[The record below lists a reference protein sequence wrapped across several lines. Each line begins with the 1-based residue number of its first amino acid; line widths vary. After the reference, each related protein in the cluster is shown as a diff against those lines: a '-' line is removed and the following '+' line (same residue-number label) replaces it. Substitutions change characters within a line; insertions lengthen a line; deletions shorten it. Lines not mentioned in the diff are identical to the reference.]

1 LIPLATTEGASR
13 MPVVKHRPSLARRLS
28 LAIAAMVLPLVAAGA
43 VGLISFR
50 SISVALATFRA
61 DTVDEG
67 TRIEQ
72 VRDRLV
78 LADDA
83 GEAAFET
90 GQPAKAKEFAEISRQ
105 IDAGF
110 ADLAATLTPASE
122 RSLARMAEAR
132 WREASAALEYAPKIP
147 PGPGDAQLDPFHD
160 LIDEAASVLAD
171 VGTLNAEQVGREI
184 SALRGRERVQLVA
197 SLAALLLGAFLGGL
211 LARRLYR
218 SVSTRLARLE
228 EAAARFGADD
238 LSHRIAAEGE
248 DELGRVGSAF
258 NVMADRL
265 QASRATLHHQAL
277 HDTLTGLPNRA
288 LFLEQLQ
295 LFLVRSRRRE
305 TAVSV
310 LYLDLDGFKDVNDTL
325 GHRAGDELLVAVADR
340 LNSVLRAEDV
350 VARLGGDEFVI
361 LLEDDADGS
370 MHVARR
376 VSRAF
381 DDSWIVS
388 SGVVR
393 IGVSIGVATTDRG
406 ETPLDELLRQADVA
420 MYAAKAAGKGGC
432 RVFHPELD
440 VKADETNWVRGALQ
454 QAVERDEFIVFYQP
468 IVNLQTGGVA
478 GVEALIRWDHS
489 ERGLLA
495 PAAFLASAEES
506 GEIIPIGRRVLAEA
520 TRRVRSWQREIPGAE
535 ELCLHVNLSARQ
547 LQHPGLADD
556 VAEALRTSELRPDD
570 LVLEITETMLV
581 RDAKAAEAELS
592 RLKQLNVLLALDDF
606 GTGFSSLSHLVRF
619 PIDRIK
625 IDRSFVSTMA
635 VDERSSELV
644 QALVNL
650 GKALRLPVIAEGIEE
665 AAHAEQLRKMG
676 CHQGQGNLFGG
687 PVPADELVDLLRRD
701 GAFPPSKSRSR
712 TSQEQQRRSRVKL
725 QIP

>member
-1 LIPLATTEGASR
+1 MPRVTGEAASPV
-13 MPVVKHRPSLARRLS
+13 PVVGHRRSLARRLL
-28 LAIAAMVLPLVAAGA
+28 LAIAVMLLPLVAAGA

-50 SISVALATFRA
+50 SVAVALETFRA
-61 DTVDEG
+61 ETVEER
-67 TRIEQ
+67 TLIER
-72 VRDRLV
+72 VRDLLV

-90 GQPAKAKEFAEISRQ
+90 GEPAQAEAFAEIGRE

-110 ADLAATLTPASE
+110 IDLATLSTAQE
-122 RSLARMAEAR
+122 RSLARTAEAR
-132 WREASAALEYAPKIP
+132 WREASAALGNASDIP
-147 PGPGDAQLDPFHD
+147 PRPGNAQLDPFHD
-160 LIDEAASVLAD
+160 LIDEAAAVLAD
-171 VGTLNAEQVGREI
+171 VMTLNAQEVGREI
-184 SALRGRERVQLVA
+184 SALRGRERIQLFA
-197 SLAALLLGAFLGGL
+197 SLGALLLGALLGGL

-218 SVSTRLARLE
+218 SVSTRLANLE

-238 LSHRIAAEGE
+238 LSHRIAVEGE
-248 DELGRVGSAF
+248 DELGRVGYAF

-265 QASRATLHHQAL
+265 QESRATLHHQAL

-288 LFLEQLQ
+288 LFMEQLQ
-295 LFLVRSRRRE
+295 MFLVRSRRSG
-305 TAVSV
+305 TTVSM

-325 GHRAGDELLVAVADR
+325 GHMAGDELLVAVADR
-340 LNSVLRAEDV
+340 LKRALRAEDV

-361 LLEDDADGS
+361 VLEDDVDGAV
-370 MHVARR
+370 HVARR
-376 VSRAF
+376 VSQAF
-381 DDSWIVS
+381 DEPWIVS
-388 SGVVR
+388 SGVV
-393 IGVSIGVATTDRG
+393 SIGASIGIATG
-406 ETPLDELLRQADVA
+406 WGGTPLDELMRQADMA

-432 RVFHPELD
+432 YVFHPELD
-440 VKADETNWVRGALQ
+440 VRTEETRSLRSELRR
-454 QAVERDEFIVFYQP
+454 AVERNEFVVFYQP
-468 IVNLQTGGVA
+468 IVNLQAGAIA
-478 GVEALIRWDHS
+478 GVEALVRWDHP

-495 PAAFLASAEES
+495 PSAFLSSAEES
-506 GEIIPIGRRVLAEA
+506 GDIIAIGRRVLREA
-520 TRRVRSWQREIPGAE
+520 TRQVRTWQREIPGVE

-556 VAEALRTSELRPDD
+556 VARALRTSALRPDD

-606 GTGFSSLSHLVRF
+606 GTGFSSLSHLLRF
-619 PIDRIK
+619 PIDCIK

-650 GKALRLPVIAEGIEE
+650 GNALHLPVIAEGIEE
-665 AAHAEQLRKMG
+665 AAHAELLRKMG
-676 CHQGQGNLFGG
+676 CRQGQGSLFAG
-687 PVPADELVDLLRRD
+687 PVPADELVDLLRRE
-701 GAFPPSKSRSR
+701 GALRPSTSPSRSGQALR
-712 TSQEQQRRSRVKL
+712 PGSTVRI